1 VTVRRL
7 ATVFALSAGAIAL
20 GISLYLLVAQPS
32 IGKDWLGGWVN
43 DMGTGSP
50 FTFPGAP
57 TVLGLFG
64 IVFSA
69 AIFFSA
75 WLLARRFVA
84 GALTALGLDMLAL
97 VLIAI
102 CPDPKRG
109 VFIWAAPGLLLAG
122 VGFLM
127 GMHQEKVQE
136 PDGYAEF

>member
-1 VTVRRL
+1 MRRV
-7 ATVFALSAGAIAL
+7 ATVFALLAGVIAL
-20 GISLYLLVAQPS
+20 GISLYLLVAQPA

-50 FTFPGAP
+50 FRFPAAAS
-57 TVLGLFG
+57 VLGVCGL
-64 IVFSA
+64 VFSA

-75 WLLARRFVA
+75 WLLRRRFVA

-102 CPDPKRG
+102 CPAPKNG
-109 VFIWAAPGLLLAG
+109 VYVWAVPGLLLAG

-136 PDGYAEF
+136 PDGFAEF